1 MPGLAFPGTWSR
13 ALVTDGHSQGRRVI
27 GWEDPRK
34 TRPWAVL
41 CCVTPDQ
48 LLIFHNNNKGSSW
61 DLGEE
66 TRNNRQRNSEI
77 KGPQTLNFFREELY
91 LYMFLFPTT
100 NTLPQTLEVICFCS
114 WSQPSSCLH
123 HFFWRRW
130 VKSSLLLI
138 DWRFVKR

>member
-13 ALVTDGHSQGRRVI
+13 ALVTVSHSQGRRFI

-91 LYMFLFPTT
+91 LYIFFISYDKYSTSNTWSDLFLFLKPTFFLFT
-100 NTLPQTLEVICFCS
+100 SL
-114 WSQPSSCLH
+114 
-123 HFFWRRW
+123 FWRRW